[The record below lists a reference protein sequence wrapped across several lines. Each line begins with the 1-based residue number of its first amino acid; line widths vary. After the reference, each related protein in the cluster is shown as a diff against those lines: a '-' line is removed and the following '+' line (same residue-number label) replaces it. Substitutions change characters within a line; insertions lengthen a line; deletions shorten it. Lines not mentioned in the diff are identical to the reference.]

1 MIMFWKEERKAP
13 LMLQKETRAQLV
25 KEIQLQKETEKK
37 VENILW
43 RKEDRVG
50 S

>member
-13 LMLQKETRAQLV
+13 LMLQKETRVQLV
-25 KEIQLQKETEKK
+25 REVKKTKKK
-37 VENILW
+37 VGNILW
-43 RKEDRVG
+43 RKENRVG